1 MDLGA
6 LMMIEFFA
14 FFGGILLFG
23 AHQLW
28 SLKKLDERDA
38 KLKAER
44 AAAGEPTDPPA
55 APIPSWMTRR

>member
-38 KLKAER
+38 RIRAER
-44 AAAGEPTDPPA
+44 EARGETPDPPA
-55 APIPSWMTRR
+55 PPIPGWMARR